1 MRKCEIRG
9 GRMPDI
15 PSDVKNVLKE
25 FVVKV
30 EKILKYKINK
40 IILYGSYARGDYR
53 ENSDLDIMILTDLS
67 DDEIVNVRTEVW
79 DVASDVGLENNIM
92 ISVILKNIED
102 YNYWLDTL
110 PFYMNVKKEGV
121 VING

>member
-1 MRKCEIRG
+1 
-9 GRMPDI
+9 MPDI
-15 PSDVKNVLKE
+15 RSDVKNVLKE

-40 IILYGSYARGDYR
+40 IILYGSYARGDYS

-67 DDEIVNVRTEVW
+67 EDEIVDKRTEVW

-121 VING
+121 VISE